1 MRRKN
6 PYPRCRKQ
14 SGRTRKEIERL
25 NAEVLESEEQ
35 MKDVKRKVADKRYEK
50 EFQEYLASRKSENY
64 EYLRRQM
71 VSRYIRSGK
80 KRKTLTGSWWKRE
93 AVISENYPNHTF
105 STSIRDNA
113 PYEKLLNSLS
123 CDHLE
128 TYRESA
134 KTQAKAAVEHFKDDF
149 IFKIRSA
156 ILEAYQRRDEL
167 NRIISKLD
175 FGKDK
180 YQFVITKNKGAD
192 GKYYKMFMDDP
203 CRSVRLT

>member
-1 MRRKN
+1 M
-6 PYPRCRKQ
+6 
-14 SGRTRKEIERL
+14 
-25 NAEVLESEEQ
+25 
-35 MKDVKRKVADKRYEK
+35 
-50 EFQEYLASRKSENY
+50 
-64 EYLRRQM
+64 
-71 VSRYIRSGK
+71 
-80 KRKTLTGSWWKRE
+80 
-93 AVISENYPNHTF
+93 
-105 STSIRDNA
+105 
-113 PYEKLLNSLS
+113 NSLS

-203 CRSVRLT
+203 SV